1 MDTRGTGIVWYRS
14 TTDPEIILR
23 VRDEISTAFP
33 QLSISFIAQE
43 VVVVTWDH
51 VGYYARRTDLVI
63 IIILHI
69 ITLIHAIYFVFYRQI
84 HSSVS

>member
-23 VRDEISTAFP
+23 VRNEIAAAFP
-33 QLSISFIAQE
+33 QLSTSFIAQE
-43 VVVVTWDH
+43 VVVTTWDH
-51 VGYYARRTDLVI
+51 VGYFARRTDLVI

-69 ITLIHAIYFVFYRQI
+69 ITLIHAIYFVFYRQT

>member
-23 VRDEISTAFP
+23 VRNEIAAAFP

-51 VGYYARRTDLVI
+51 VGYYAQHTDLV

>member
-1 MDTRGTGIVWYRS
+1 MVATGIVWYRS

-23 VRDEISTAFP
+23 VRNEIAAAFL
-33 QLSISFIAQE
+33 QLSMSFIAQK
-43 VVVVTWDH
+43 VVVTTWDH
-51 VGYYARRTDLVI
+51 VGYYNSHTDLVI

-69 ITLIHAIYFVFYRQI
+69 ITLIHAIYFVLYRQT